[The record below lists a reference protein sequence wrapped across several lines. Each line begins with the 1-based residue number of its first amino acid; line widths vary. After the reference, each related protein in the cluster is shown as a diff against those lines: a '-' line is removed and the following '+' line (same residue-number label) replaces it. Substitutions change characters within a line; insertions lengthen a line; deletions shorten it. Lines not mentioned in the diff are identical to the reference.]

1 MKKNKIIILSL
12 FLGLAVTSL
21 FAFSWP
27 LEDVDSSNIQSYF
40 GQRRGNSISTSFIF
54 SDPAVVNA
62 IGDGRLLLY
71 TTDSNDEAF
80 LFPSTL
86 GTSVM
91 IQHSEDLVSV
101 YGNLERTSLKSNL
114 DLKTNFT
121 EKEEIGTTGNSGFQT
136 KRSTLELQ
144 IFDSLKSTSINP
156 KIFMPRTQ
164 NEVPYVLSSIVL
176 KNKSGELFDINTEPS
191 FKSGTYKIY
200 QRRNSIATPY
210 KSTTTINGVEI
221 DQLSYDKI
229 DEENNRIYIS
239 GKKKYLSTDIYPD
252 QNLFLLGEV
261 ILTQG
266 KTTLG
271 IQVEDYLGNTKKIN
285 YSILVVN

>member
-1 MKKNKIIILSL
+1 MKKIKTIIITLSVI
-12 FLGLAVTSL
+12 FAVTSL

-27 LEDVDSSNIQSYF
+27 VEDIEASNIQSYF

-54 SDPAVVNA
+54 SDPSHVKA
-62 IGDGRLLLY
+62 IGDGRLLIY
-71 TTDSNDEAF
+71 TNDSSDEAF

-86 GTSVM
+86 GSSVM

-101 YGNLERTSLKSNL
+101 YGNLERTSIKANL
-114 DLKTNFT
+114 DLKNTFT
-121 EKEEIGTTGNSGFQT
+121 ENEEIGTTGNSGYQT

-164 NEVPYVLSSIVL
+164 NEVPYVLSPIVL
-176 KNKSGELFDINTEPS
+176 KNKSGELFEISEPS

-239 GKKKYLSTDIYPD
+239 GKKKYLSSDVYPD
-252 QNLFLLGEV
+252 GNLFLLGEV

-266 KTTLG
+266 KSTLG

>member
-1 MKKNKIIILSL
+1 MKKNKIIIS
-12 FLGLAVTSL
+12 AVTAALAISSL

-27 LEDVDSSNIQSYF
+27 LENVDSSNIQSYF

-54 SDPAVVNA
+54 SDPSEVKV
-62 IGDGRLLLY
+62 IGEGKLLVY
-71 TTDSNDEAF
+71 MTDSNDEASF
-80 LFPSTL
+80 FPTTL

-101 YGNLERTSLKSNL
+101 YGNLDRSSLNANL
-114 DLKTNFT
+114 DLKNSYT
-121 EKEEIGTTGNSGFQT
+121 EQEAIGLTGNSGFQT

-144 IFDSLKSTSINP
+144 IFDSQKSTSINP

-164 NEVPYVLSSIVL
+164 NEIPYVISSIML
-176 KNKSGELFDINTEPS
+176 KNKAGQLFDINSEPS

-252 QNLFLLGEV
+252 ENLFLLGEV
-261 ILTQG
+261 ILSQG
-266 KTTLG
+266 KSTLG
-271 IQVEDYLGNTKKIN
+271 IQVEDYLGNIRKIN
-285 YSILVVN
+285 YSILVTN